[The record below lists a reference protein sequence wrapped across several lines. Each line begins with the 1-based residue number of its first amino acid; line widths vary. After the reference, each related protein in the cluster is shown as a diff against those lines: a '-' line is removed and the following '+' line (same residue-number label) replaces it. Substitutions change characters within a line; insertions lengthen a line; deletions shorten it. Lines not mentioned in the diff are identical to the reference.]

1 MYKIVYTLQVRGVGM
16 CGLYRLFGPSKSDDE
31 EDKENHKTEEAS
43 EEQEEDAVIL
53 FLLNVW
59 QGFRL
64 HKD

>member
-31 EDKENHKTEEAS
+31 DKENHKTEEAS

-53 FLLNVW
+53 FLLNV
-59 QGFRL
+59 
-64 HKD
+64 